1 MFAANS
7 RYYGLPVLSIT
18 RADGTLV
25 LYTARRVLP
34 DPGTLT
40 QIGTYVVGPADRLD
54 RIAAAV
60 FGDPQQAWRIADGT
74 RVLDPDELTP
84 DAGPHAADHAAR
96 GTGGGQRWL
105 AACSFCC

>member
-7 RYYGLPVLSIT
+7 RYYGLPVLTRT

-25 LYTARRVLP
+25 RYAQRRLLP
-34 DPGTLT
+34 DPDALT

-54 RIAAAV
+54 RIAAGV

-74 RVLDPDELTP
+74 RVLDPDVLTQTP
-84 DAGPHAADHAAR
+84 GRTLPITLPAGLG
-96 GTGGGQRWL
+96 GTGG
-105 AACSFCC
+105 